1 MFVIRSSSK
10 LGKGVNGQAQ
20 RLRFRKKRPANY
32 SEWNFSSEL
41 NSEPRKR
48 EQLNQLTPLIDATTV
63 YGVSE
68 KHKNMLT
75 DSDGMHLKMDNHRFG
90 DFLPTVD
97 DFRDPEIKKNFETAD
112 VFNDK
117 GHDENVAG
125 DTRVL
130 ENATLTR

>member
-1 MFVIRSSSK
+1 
-10 LGKGVNGQAQ
+10 
-20 RLRFRKKRPANY
+20 
-32 SEWNFSSEL
+32 
-41 NSEPRKR
+41 
-48 EQLNQLTPLIDATTV
+48 
-63 YGVSE
+63 
-68 KHKNMLT
+68 MLT

-130 ENATLTR
+130 ENATLTRFFLSDRSASKLIEFLVTIQCLLDFTIFALTN

>member
-1 MFVIRSSSK
+1 
-10 LGKGVNGQAQ
+10 
-20 RLRFRKKRPANY
+20 
-32 SEWNFSSEL
+32 
-41 NSEPRKR
+41 
-48 EQLNQLTPLIDATTV
+48 
-63 YGVSE
+63 
-68 KHKNMLT
+68 
-75 DSDGMHLKMDNHRFG
+75 MHLKMDNHRFG

-130 ENATLTR
+130 ENPTLTRWASPRLSPITNKDIGDDDIIDMLVIYCHQHESTVKRHLETRGSASKLIEIF

>member
-1 MFVIRSSSK
+1 M
-10 LGKGVNGQAQ
+10 
-20 RLRFRKKRPANY
+20 
-32 SEWNFSSEL
+32 
-41 NSEPRKR
+41 
-48 EQLNQLTPLIDATTV
+48 IDGTTV
-63 YGVSE
+63 YGVSV

-75 DSDGMHLKMDNHRFG
+75 DSDGMHLKMDSHRFG

-117 GHDENVAG
+117 GHEENVAG

-130 ENATLTR
+130 ENATLTRYALNLLIYESRRSGTAGYISRSKIGRTVHFRPITSIFTLHSPP

>member
-1 MFVIRSSSK
+1 
-10 LGKGVNGQAQ
+10 
-20 RLRFRKKRPANY
+20 
-32 SEWNFSSEL
+32 
-41 NSEPRKR
+41 
-48 EQLNQLTPLIDATTV
+48 
-63 YGVSE
+63 
-68 KHKNMLT
+68 MLT
-75 DSDGMHLKMDNHRFG
+75 DSDGMHLKMDSHRFG

-130 ENATLTR
+130 ENATLTRFFSAIGQQAN

>member
-1 MFVIRSSSK
+1 MQK
-10 LGKGVNGQAQ
+10 LDFFEIFFQ
-20 RLRFRKKRPANY
+20 
-32 SEWNFSSEL
+32 
-41 NSEPRKR
+41 R

-63 YGVSE
+63 YGVSV
-68 KHKNMLT
+68 KHKNLLT

-130 ENATLTR
+130 ENATLTRFFSAIGQQAN